1 MSWERPEMN
10 GDRARPRLLKGNE
23 AAVYGALL
31 AGCRSFYGYP
41 ITPASELAES
51 AARLFPICGGTF
63 LQAESEVAAINMLY
77 GAASAG
83 ERTMTASSSPGISL
97 MMEGISYSAGS
108 QLPMVVVDVM
118 RGGPG
123 LGNIGPEQ
131 GDYNQLTKGGG
142 HGCYRTP
149 VLAPASAQE
158 MADLTRRAFDLADRY
173 RTPVFVAAD
182 GFIGQMME
190 PVRLPRDIAQ
200 AAGKPWAVAGTAAT
214 RASLVTS
221 IYMSHDE
228 LEAHERRLQAK
239 YRDISEREV
248 RFEQTAVDDAEI
260 LLIGYGIVAR
270 ILRRAVGLCRAAGI
284 RAGLFRP
291 ITLWPFPSAAVAAL
305 ATRIPRI
312 LVAELSNG
320 QMVDDVRLAS
330 LGRSDISFYGRMGGN
345 VPAAEE
351 IVEQVRSALEQG
363 DESRNSKRSEV
374 RRVKALA

>member
-1 MSWERPEMN
+1 
-10 GDRARPRLLKGNE
+10 
-23 AAVYGALL
+23 
-31 AGCRSFYGYP
+31 
-41 ITPASELAES
+41 
-51 AARLFPICGGTF
+51 
-63 LQAESEVAAINMLY
+63 
-77 GAASAG
+77 
-83 ERTMTASSSPGISL
+83 
-97 MMEGISYSAGS
+97 
-108 QLPMVVVDVM
+108 
-118 RGGPG
+118 
-123 LGNIGPEQ
+123 
-131 GDYNQLTKGGG
+131 
-142 HGCYRTP
+142 
-149 VLAPASAQE
+149 
-158 MADLTRRAFDLADRY
+158 
-173 RTPVFVAAD
+173 
-182 GFIGQMME
+182 
-190 PVRLPRDIAQ
+190 
-200 AAGKPWAVAGTAAT
+200 
-214 RASLVTS
+214 
-221 IYMSHDE
+221 MSHDE